1 MNGDETTGLT
11 AVNGRVRSQVAIIG
25 AGPAGMV
32 LAHLLHRAGVDVV
45 VLEQRSRSYV
55 EGRVR
60 AGVLEPTTVAV
71 LDGLGLTGRLQ
82 REGLRHEG
90 VSVVFDGE
98 VLRLDITALTGGSA
112 VTIYGQQEVM
122 HDLFEAAAG
131 RGIPVEFE
139 CADVRLEGVAD
150 DPRVSWRTE
159 EAGPQ
164 SLHCDFIAG
173 CDGQHGVSQASFPE
187 GVLQTYER
195 SYASA
200 WLGLLADVPPAAPEL
215 IYSHHERG
223 FALASMRSATRSR
236 YYLQC
241 PLETR
246 IEDWSDGRFWD
257 EVELR
262 LGMQAAA
269 RLTRG
274 PSFEKSLAPLR
285 SAVRE
290 PMQFG
295 RLFLA
300 GDAAHVVPPTGAK
313 GMNLAV
319 ADACLLAEGLVD
331 HYAGAGPGALATY
344 SERALR
350 RIWQAER
357 FSWWFTRLTHALG
370 EADEFERR
378 LQRAE
383 FDHLVGSVAMQTAFA
398 RSYAGLEPSGHG

>member
-1 MNGDETTGLT
+1 M
-11 AVNGRVRSQVAIIG
+11 AIVG

-32 LAHLLHRAGVDVV
+32 LALLLHRAGVEAV
-45 VLEQRSRSYV
+45 VLEQRSRAYV

-60 AGVLEPTTVAV
+60 AGVLEPATVEL
-71 LDGLGLTGRLQ
+71 LDGLGLAERLR

-90 VSVVFDGE
+90 VAVIFDGD
-98 VLRLDITALTGGSA
+98 VLRLDIAALTGGSG

-122 HDLFEAAAG
+122 RDLFEAAAA
-131 RGIPVEFE
+131 RGVRVEFD

-150 DPRVSWRTE
+150 EPRVHWRE
-159 EAGPQ
+159 DGADR
-164 SLHCDFIAG
+164 SLRCDFIAG
-173 CDGQHGVSQASFPE
+173 CDGQHGVSHASFPD
-187 GVLQTYER
+187 GVLRTWSQ
-195 SYASA
+195 SYPFA
-200 WLGLLADVPPAAPEL
+200 WLGVLADAPPAAPEL
-215 IYSHHERG
+215 IYSHHARG

-241 PLETR
+241 PLDTEV
-246 IEDWSDGRFWD
+246 DAWSDDRFWD
-257 EVELR
+257 EAEAR
-262 LGMQAAA
+262 LGPAA
-269 RLTRG
+269 RVTRA

-285 SAVRE
+285 SMVRE

-295 RLFLA
+295 RLFLT

-319 ADACLLAEGLVD
+319 ADARLLAEALTD
-331 HYAGAGPGALATY
+331 HYAGEGPAGLATY
-344 SERALR
+344 GERALR

-370 EADEFERR
+370 EPDAFERR

-383 FDHLVGSVAMQTAFA
+383 FDHLAGSTPAQTAFA
-398 RSYAGLEPSGHG
+398 HSYVGLGPEDRGWSRRPPRRPGRSPG

>member
-1 MNGDETTGLT
+1 
-11 AVNGRVRSQVAIIG
+11 VRSQVAIIG
-25 AGPAGMV
+25 AGPAGMA
-32 LAHLLHRAGVDVV
+32 LALLLHRAGVEAV
-45 VLEQRSRSYV
+45 VLERRSRDYV

-60 AGVLEPTTVAV
+60 AGVLEPATVEM
-71 LDGLGLTGRLQ
+71 LDGLGLAGRLG

-90 VSVVFDGE
+90 VSVVFDGDT
-98 VLRLDITALTGGSA
+98 LRLDIAALTGGGA

-122 HDLFEAAAG
+122 RDLFEAAAE
-131 RGIPVEFE
+131 RGVRVEFD
-139 CADVRLEGVAD
+139 CDHVRLENVAD
-150 DPRVSWRTE
+150 APQAHWRKDG
-159 EAGPQ
+159 ADH
-164 SLHCDFIAG
+164 SLRCDVIAG
-173 CDGQHGVSQASFPE
+173 CDGQHGVSHASFPQ
-187 GVLQTYER
+187 GLLQTYER
-195 SYASA
+195 SYPFA

-246 IEDWSDGRFWD
+246 VEDWSDARFWD
-257 EVELR
+257 ELELR
-262 LGMQAAA
+262 LGPAA
-269 RLTRG
+269 RPTRG

-285 SAVRE
+285 SVVRE

-313 GMNLAV
+313 GMNLAI
-319 ADACLLAEGLVD
+319 ADARLLAEALID
-331 HYAGAGPGALATY
+331 HYAGGGPTGLATY

-350 RIWQAER
+350 RVWQAER
-357 FSWWFTRLTHALG
+357 FSWWFTRLTHVLG
-370 EADEFERR
+370 DADAFDGR

-383 FDHLVGSVAMQTAFA
+383 FDHLAGSTPAQVAFA
-398 RSYAGLEPSGHG
+398 RSYAGF